1 MSAEAYYPLHRCVK
15 RASFKN
21 TAPPKG
27 WSSERGEGRGERGEG
42 RGARRGGVV
51 QKLYVLLLSPLRL
64 LNNSSAQTHPAFI
77 DHDGLAGRYR
87 PLRFGKFDFAA

>member
-27 WSSERGEGRGERGEG
+27 WSSERGEGRG
-42 RGARRGGVV
+42 GGVV

>member
-27 WSSERGEGRGERGEG
+27 WSSERGE
-42 RGARRGGVV
+42 AGGVV

>member
-27 WSSERGEGRGERGEG
+27 WSSERGEGRGARGE
-42 RGARRGGVV
+42 AGG
-51 QKLYVLLLSPLRL
+51 
-64 LNNSSAQTHPAFI
+64 
-77 DHDGLAGRYR
+77 G
-87 PLRFGKFDFAA
+87 